1 VIRLGRAPQTRDV
14 QIIGVAANVQND
26 RLDVPPEPFVYF
38 SMLQRPQTNL
48 AVLLR
53 TTLGVSAARANLS
66 RAVHDVDAEL
76 PVFNVRT
83 VADMMSASIARR
95 RFSLSLMTA
104 FAASALL
111 LAALGVYGVVAF
123 SVNQRKQEFSVRTA
137 LGASPRDIL
146 TVAVKPGLAL
156 AAIGAGAGLVA
167 AFIATRLMKA
177 MLFGVTAT
185 DPVTFVVVPA
195 LLLLIAGVACVL
207 PGLRA
212 TKVPPIRALRGE
224 T

>member
-1 VIRLGRAPQTRDV
+1 
-14 QIIGVAANVQND
+14 
-26 RLDVPPEPFVYF
+26 
-38 SMLQRPQTNL
+38 
-48 AVLLR
+48 
-53 TTLGVSAARANLS
+53 
-66 RAVHDVDAEL
+66 
-76 PVFNVRT
+76 
-83 VADMMSASIARR
+83 MMSASIARR

>member
-1 VIRLGRAPQTRDV
+1 
-14 QIIGVAANVQND
+14 
-26 RLDVPPEPFVYF
+26 
-38 SMLQRPQTNL
+38 
-48 AVLLR
+48 
-53 TTLGVSAARANLS
+53 
-66 RAVHDVDAEL
+66 
-76 PVFNVRT
+76 
-83 VADMMSASIARR
+83 
-95 RFSLSLMTA
+95 
-104 FAASALL
+104 
-111 LAALGVYGVVAF
+111 
-123 SVNQRKQEFSVRTA
+123 
-137 LGASPRDIL
+137 
-146 TVAVKPGLAL
+146 VKPGLAL